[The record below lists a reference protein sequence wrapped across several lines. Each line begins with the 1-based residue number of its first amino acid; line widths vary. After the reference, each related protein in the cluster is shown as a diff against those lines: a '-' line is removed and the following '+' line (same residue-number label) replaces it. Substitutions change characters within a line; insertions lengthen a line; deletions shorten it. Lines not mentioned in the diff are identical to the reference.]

1 MNEQLRNLQ
10 PRAAFFKNIVPAQRK
25 IILLIMVLL
34 LSLPPAFSQALD
46 KTITKIPEEIYR
58 LARPAV
64 VKIIADNGQRSGAG
78 LVVGKTQKGL
88 AIILTAN
95 EVIAGFENKLT
106 IQLDNRAEP
115 VKTQVILEKW
125 RTPNIVLLAVRAK
138 TLLLSPT
145 LPYNPSAALAAG
157 DDVAALGFPNT
168 PFISQNRGQI
178 LRRDADWLTLSF
190 AVPEGQSGGPLL
202 DASGRVVGLALS
214 RGSGRGEGIPINA
227 LQAQLDRWLGNIPL
241 AERWLPQAQSKRWY
255 GWLIGSALIIA
266 TGTAVALSGVF

>member
-1 MNEQLRNLQ
+1 MNKQLRSLQ
-10 PRAAFFKNIVPAQRK
+10 HGAAFFENLVPAQRK
-25 IILLIMVLL
+25 IGLMVISFLLN
-34 LSLPPAFSQALD
+34 LSPAFSQTLD

-58 LARPAV
+58 LARPAI
-64 VKIIADNGQRSGAG
+64 VKVIADNGQRSGAG

-115 VKTQVILEKW
+115 VKAQVILEKW

-138 TLLLSPT
+138 TLPLLPT

-178 LRRDADWLTLSF
+178 LQRDADWLTLSF

-202 DASGRVVGLALS
+202 DSSGRVVGLALS
-214 RGSGRGEGIPINA
+214 RGSGRGEGIPIDA
-227 LQAQLDRWLGNIPL
+227 LQAQLERWLGNVPL
-241 AERWLPQAQSKRWY
+241 AERWLPHAQNKRWY
-255 GWLIGSALIIA
+255 GWLLGTALIIA

>member
-1 MNEQLRNLQ
+1 MNKQLRSLQ
-10 PRAAFFKNIVPAQRK
+10 HGAAFFENLVPAQRN
-25 IILLIMVLL
+25 IGLMVISFLLN
-34 LSLPPAFSQALD
+34 LSPAFSQTLD

-64 VKIIADNGQRSGAG
+64 VKVIADNGQRSGAG

-115 VKTQVILEKW
+115 VKAQVILEKW

-138 TLLLSPT
+138 TLPLSPT

-157 DDVAALGFPNT
+157 DEVAALGFPNT

-202 DASGRVVGLALS
+202 DSSGRVVGLALS
-214 RGSGRGEGIPINA
+214 RGSGRGEGIPIDA
-227 LQAQLDRWLGNIPL
+227 LQAQLERWLGNVPL
-241 AERWLPQAQSKRWY
+241 AERWLPHAQNKRWY
-255 GWLIGSALIIA
+255 GWLLGTALIIA
-266 TGTAVALSGVF
+266 TGAAVALSGVF

>member
-1 MNEQLRNLQ
+1 MNKQLRSLQ
-10 PRAAFFKNIVPAQRK
+10 HGAAFFENLVPAQRK
-25 IILLIMVLL
+25 IGLMVISFLLN
-34 LSLPPAFSQALD
+34 LSPGFSQTLD

-64 VKIIADNGQRSGAG
+64 VKVIADNGQRSGAG

-115 VKTQVILEKW
+115 VKAQVILEKW

-138 TLLLSPT
+138 TLPLSPT
-145 LPYNPSAALAAG
+145 LPYNPSVALAAG

-178 LRRDADWLTLSF
+178 LQRDADWLTLSF

-202 DASGRVVGLALS
+202 DSSGRVVGLALS
-214 RGSGRGEGIPINA
+214 RGSGRGEGIPIDA
-227 LQAQLDRWLGNIPL
+227 LQAQLERWLGNVPL
-241 AERWLPQAQSKRWY
+241 AERWLPHAQNKRWY
-255 GWLIGSALIIA
+255 GWLLGTALIIA

>member
-1 MNEQLRNLQ
+1 MNKQLRSLQ
-10 PRAAFFKNIVPAQRK
+10 TRAAFFKNIVPVQRK
-25 IILLIMVLL
+25 IILMIAGFL
-34 LSLPPAFSQALD
+34 LSLSTAFSQALE

-64 VKIIADNGQRSGAG
+64 VKVIADNGQRSGAG

-115 VKTQVILEKW
+115 VKAQVILEKW

-138 TLLLSPT
+138 TLPLSPT
-145 LPYNPSAALAAG
+145 LQYNPSAVLAAG
-157 DDVAALGFPNT
+157 DEVAALGFPNT

-227 LQAQLDRWLGNIPL
+227 LQAQLDRWLGNVPL
-241 AERWLPQAQSKRWY
+241 AERWRPQTENKRWH
-255 GWLIGSALIIA
+255 GWIIGAALFIA

>member
-1 MNEQLRNLQ
+1 MNKQLRSLQ
-10 PRAAFFKNIVPAQRK
+10 HGAAFFENLVPAQRN
-25 IILLIMVLL
+25 ISLMVISFLLN
-34 LSLPPAFSQALD
+34 LSPAFSQSLD
-46 KTITKIPEEIYR
+46 ETITKIPDEIYR

-64 VKIIADNGQRSGAG
+64 VKIIADNGKRFGAG

-95 EVIAGFENKLT
+95 EVVTGFENKLA

-115 VKTQVILEKW
+115 VKAQVILEKW
-125 RTPNIVLLAVRAK
+125 RTLNIVLLAVRAK
-138 TLLLSPT
+138 TLPLSPT

-157 DDVAALGFPNT
+157 DEVAALGFPNT

-202 DASGRVVGLALS
+202 DSSGRVVGLALS
-214 RGSGRGEGIPINA
+214 RGSGRGEGIPIDA
-227 LQAQLDRWLGNIPL
+227 LQAQLERWLGNVPL
-241 AERWLPQAQSKRWY
+241 AERWLPQTENKRLL
-255 GWLIGSALIIA
+255 GWLIGTALLIA

>member
-1 MNEQLRNLQ
+1 MNKQLRNLQ
-10 PRAAFFKNIVPAQRK
+10 PRAAFFKNIAPAQRK

-34 LSLPPAFSQALD
+34 LNLPPAFSQAFD
-46 KTITKIPEEIYR
+46 KTITKISEEIYR

-64 VKIIADNGQRSGAG
+64 VKIIADNGQRFGAG

-115 VKTQVILEKW
+115 VKAQVILEKW
-125 RTPNIVLLAVRAK
+125 RTPNIVLLAVRGK

-178 LRRDADWLTLSF
+178 LRRDADWLTLNF

-214 RGSGRGEGIPINA
+214 RGSGRGEGIPINV
-227 LQAQLDRWLGNIPL
+227 LQAQLERWLGNVPL

-255 GWLIGSALIIA
+255 GWLIGTALLIA